1 MRKTGHS
8 RILSFLMALLLVF
21 SLCIP
26 TFAADQSDGSTVA
39 AASDQERSKA
49 GGSDLQYGYDET
61 PASQVSVWVT
71 INSDGLP
78 IIGSSDDNSILAH
91 TKVTV
96 PYFDLENYGLQK
108 FNRYGT
114 DGGKGPYTDKDLIR
128 RPTLLHLYL
137 YLLEH
142 YYMGLPWDE
151 CGKGTSGVL
160 EYEQETVIH
169 NMLGDEAYVGNLKA
183 LNITGSPTSLYC
195 QQFWGHDENLMY
207 YRNHVFPL
215 MEKGWGST
223 ADYILL
229 SDDDTID
236 VAMFSDWNFWSDGGA
251 FACFNED
258 SYEGKCGEEIE
269 FRTLKYETRA
279 VENGGAEEFLPV
291 STLNVALYD
300 EDYQQ
305 LQTVSG
311 ENGVYHLT
319 LPEKAGTYYLLGLDP
334 KAGTPDAR
342 FACATAKVTVT
353 GTPYA
358 GCLFDSMKSDLSEA
372 TLTDFTSGTCF
383 IDHFSS
389 PGEFPYYK
397 VKIPKDTTTVTIHY
411 PAGAVEEL
419 QSMCAL
425 FDPESGD
432 VSWDYSEGSDYT
444 FTVEEADD
452 GGSNVIVPAAFLIEN
467 DLGIA
472 LESGSDYYYFN
483 TFGFEYG
490 DFGGKVP
497 VTNVT
502 VMPDSVELNVGDT
515 VQLEATVE
523 PEDADN
529 KIVSWRSSA
538 FDIAEVSKT
547 GLVKAKEQGT
557 ADITVKTQDGDKTA
571 VCKVKVVDPGRPPVN
586 SEDGYFEIS
595 TAEEFLWF
603 AHSVNKGNETI
614 NARLM
619 KDIDLAP
626 VCSPTAGSW
635 EPIGNQ
641 MKFRSYQGT
650 FDGQGHTISNLY
662 ISEMVP
668 NVSSGENYD
677 RALFGQCSGGAVL
690 KNFTVRGSVE
700 SDARFV
706 SGICASMRSGTMENC
721 HNYADVRGYTYGTT
735 GVLSFATAETKVI
748 NCSNHGNI
756 RGKGG
761 STAGI
766 VGQGYMLDIE
776 SCYNTGD
783 ILCSDYNRDAFG
795 SVGGIVGQS
804 SGYENKIRNCYNT
817 GRVSMDDPGTGASS
831 VGGIIGLLRY
841 IGSEDVEIS
850 GCYNAGE
857 VSSTGHNAHLGGV
870 LGHVEQKNGSQPDVA
885 LQNCFYLDS
894 VSATDNYGAVA
905 KTDAQM
911 RSADFVTV
919 LNGAGTAYK
928 RGAAYPILHWQSDEE
943 VPPEILLGDLDGNG
957 TINGDD
963 ATIVYAIAKG
973 EKSAT
978 MDERKLAD
986 VNGDGKVNS
995 FDVSLIYAVANG
1007 VIPAFPTNK

>member
-1 MRKTGHS
+1 MRKTKHS
-8 RILSFLMALLLVF
+8 RLLSFLMALLLVC

-26 TFAADQSDGSTVA
+26 TFAVDQSSSGTA
-39 AASDQERSKA
+39 AAAPAQERIKDD
-49 GGSDLQYGYDET
+49 GSDLQYGYDET

-78 IIGSSDDNSILAH
+78 IIGNSEDQPILAH

-96 PYFDLENYGLQK
+96 PYFDLSNYGLQE

-114 DGGKGPYTDKDLIR
+114 DGGRGPYTDKNLIR

-142 YYMGLPWDE
+142 YYMGLPWDQ

-160 EYEQETVIH
+160 EYEQETVVQ
-169 NMLGDEAYVGNLKA
+169 NMRGEQAYVGNLKA
-183 LNITGSPTSLYC
+183 LNITGTPTSLYC

-215 MEKGWGST
+215 MKKGWGST

-258 SYEGKCGEEIE
+258 SYEGKCGEDIE
-269 FRTLKYETRA
+269 FRTLKYDTRA
-279 VENGGAEEFLPV
+279 VENGGAEEFLPI
-291 STLNVALYD
+291 STLKVALYD
-300 EDYQQ
+300 ENYHQ

-319 LPEKAGTYYLLGLDP
+319 LPEKAGTYYLMGLDP

-342 FACATAKVTVT
+342 LACATAKVTVL
-353 GTPYA
+353 GSPYA

-372 TLTDFTSGTCF
+372 VLTDFTSGTCF
-383 IDHFSS
+383 INHFSA

-397 VKIPKDTTTVTIHY
+397 VKIPKDTTAVTIHY

-452 GGSNVIVPAAFLIEN
+452 GGTNVTVPAAFLIEN
-467 DLGIA
+467 GLGIA
-472 LESGSDYYYFN
+472 LESGSDYNYFN

-490 DFGGKVP
+490 EFGGKVP

-502 VMPDSVELNVGDT
+502 VTPDSVELNVGDSI
-515 VQLEATVE
+515 QLEAAVE
-523 PEDADN
+523 PANADN

-538 FDIAEVSKT
+538 SGIAEVSKT

-603 AHSVNKGNETI
+603 ARSVNKGNETI

-619 KDIDLAP
+619 TDIDLTP
-626 VCSPTAGSW
+626 VCSPTVGSW
-635 EPIGNQ
+635 EPIGNR
-641 MKFRSYQGT
+641 MKFKAYKGT
-650 FDGQGHTISNLY
+650 FDGQGHTINNLY
-662 ISEMVP
+662 ISETVP
-668 NVSSGENYD
+668 NIASGENYS
-677 RALFGQCSGGAVL
+677 RALFGECSNGAVL

-706 SGICASMRSGTMENC
+706 SGICATMRSATIENC
-721 HNYADVRGYTYGTT
+721 HNYANVQGYTYGTT
-735 GVLSFATAETKVI
+735 GVLSFATAETRVI
-748 NCSNHGNI
+748 NCSNHGKI
-756 RGKGG
+756 CGEGG

-766 VGQGYMLDIE
+766 VGQGYMLDME
-776 SCYNTGD
+776 GCYNTGE
-783 ILCSDYNRDAFG
+783 ILCTYYDSDAFG
-795 SVGGIVGQS
+795 SVGGIVGQTS
-804 SGYENKIRNCYNT
+804 DYDGKIRNCYNT
-817 GRVSMDDPGTGASS
+817 GRVSMADAGTGEAA
-831 VGGIIGLLRY
+831 VGGIIGLSRGVGNDD
-841 IGSEDVEIS
+841 IVVS
-850 GCYNAGE
+850 GCYNTGE
-857 VSSTGHNAHLGGV
+857 VICSGRNAHVGGI
-870 LGHVEQKNGSQPDVA
+870 LGHAEGDKNRPHVV
-885 LQNCFYLDS
+885 LQNCFYLNTVAAD
-894 VSATDNYGAVA
+894 AYGGVA
-905 KTDAQM
+905 KTDVQM
-911 RSADFVTV
+911 RTAAFVTA

-957 TINGDD
+957 VVNGDD
-963 ATIVYAIAKG
+963 AAIVYAIAKG
-973 EKSAT
+973 EKKAAA
-978 MDERKLAD
+978 DERKLAD

-995 FDVSLIYAVANG
+995 FDVSLIYALANG
-1007 VIPAFPTNK
+1007 AISAFPMDK